1 MNGAYNSETDDIG
14 KLMHDFR
21 CTDASDMNFSA
32 LADKVRY
39 FKNEE
44 GRKNMSRIIE
54 EMCDE
59 AAAEAAVEAAHN
71 NSIEIAIKLIQQ
83 GKQSVEEIAYLTGL
97 SIEVVNE
104 LVRKRSA

>member
-1 MNGAYNSETDDIG
+1 MNGAYVSETDDIG

-59 AAAEAAVEAAHN
+59 AAAEAAVEAAHDK
-71 NSIEIAIKLIQQ
+71 SIEIALEMLKD
-83 GKQSVEEIAYLTGL
+83 GLTVQTVSKYSKL
-97 SIEVVNE
+97 SIEEINE
-104 LVRKRSA
+104 LAQKVSV